1 MSDRTTEFRLLLSA
15 LLVMA
20 AVSLLTTPAAN
31 AIVNGQED
39 GNGHPYVGM
48 VFQSGADAACT
59 GSLVSP
65 TVFVTAGHCID
76 NFIINGT
83 GAPDVQIGFA
93 PDERDYA
100 VDVSGTP
107 HLYPA
112 FCSNDLNYH
121 GCPPHGFP
129 KIRFET
135 GDLGA
140 VVLDHPIEMSRYA
153 QLPTAG
159 LAAAIP
165 DRTAITNVGYG
176 LDAAP
181 GEADFGIRHTSPG
194 LTLNGGPLDDEF
206 LKVTGN
212 PSHDMGGM
220 CAGDSGGP
228 VLLGTTDVLLATHSF
243 NYSSLGACTGPDYS
257 FRLDKPEVLA
267 WITSFITG

>member
-1 MSDRTTEFRLLLSA
+1 MRTAATLT
-15 LLVMA
+15 LLVA
-20 AVSLLTTPAAN
+20 VVVSLVTAPAAN

-48 VFQSGADAACT
+48 VFQEGSDAACT

-76 NFIINGT
+76 NFIVNGT
-83 GAPDVQIGFA
+83 GAADVQVGFA
-93 PDERDYA
+93 ADERDYA
-100 VDVSGTP
+100 LDVSGTP
-107 HLYPA
+107 HLYPG

-121 GCPPHGFP
+121 GCPPHGYP

-135 GDLGA
+135 GDVGV
-140 VVLDHPIEMSRYA
+140 VVLDHPVAVSRYA
-153 QLPTAG
+153 KLPDEG
-159 LAAAIP
+159 LVSTLP
-165 DRTAITNVGYG
+165 DGTAITNVGYG
-176 LDAAP
+176 LDRAP
-181 GEADFGIRHTSPG
+181 GPADFGIRHVAPG
-194 LTLNGGPLDDEF
+194 FTLNGGPLDDEF

-228 VLLGTTDVLLATHSF
+228 VLLGTTDTVLATHSF

-257 FRLDKPEVLA
+257 FRLDKPEVLG
-267 WITSFITG
+267 WITSFMAG